1 MREVEKGGKN
11 MSQKAYL
18 DVSVSICPHC
28 GAFYA
33 DASWYAVVLE
43 SDVECGVCGNTFNP
57 KKSLKDRILLEFELD
72 ESGKVVAVKKT
83 KDLK

>member
-1 MREVEKGGKN
+1 M
-11 MSQKAYL
+11 
-18 DVSVSICPHC
+18 
-28 GAFYA
+28 
-33 DASWYAVVLE
+33 LE

-57 KKSLKDRILLEFELD
+57 KKSLKDRILIEFELD

>member
-1 MREVEKGGKN
+1 MPHQQRR
-11 MSQKAYL
+11 KAYL
-18 DVSVSICPHC
+18 DVSVSVCPHC

-33 DASWYAVVLE
+33 DASWYAVVLA
-43 SDVECGVCGNTFNP
+43 SDVECGVCGNEFNP
-57 KKSLKDRILLEFELD
+57 KKSLKDRILIEFELD